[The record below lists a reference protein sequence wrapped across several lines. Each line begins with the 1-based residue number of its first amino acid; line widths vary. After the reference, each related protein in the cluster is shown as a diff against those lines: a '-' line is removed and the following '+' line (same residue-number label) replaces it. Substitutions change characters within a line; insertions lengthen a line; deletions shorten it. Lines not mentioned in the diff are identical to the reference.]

1 MLSYGQEANKYIL
14 LRDRIGNPI
23 PGATLTISRN
33 NTNILTNRTDLDG
46 FAYLMINDFDYIS
59 IWFMGFDKPKLDST
73 VFKSDTT
80 LIILD
85 EARYQTPKLLIKKNE
100 FQIDSSEYCSF
111 IRDTIIEYHGDCSC
125 EAGSGIDLEPY
136 EYEKCDT
143 LRYFCDCR
151 LARPSDSGYFDLF
164 KKIDKY
170 FRSSSIK
177 LNQKGDIV
185 LKFNITKNGK
195 FNLNEITG
203 LPNEMKSGLIELLN
217 FEWKSA
223 DMYRRPVSTNYIM
236 NINIE

>member
-1 MLSYGQEANKYIL
+1 MRSIFTHILVFGFLLSYGQEANKYIL

-125 EAGSGIDLEPY
+125 VSIRSA
-136 EYEKCDT
+136 T
-143 LRYFCDCR
+143 YFANGRIR
-151 LARPSDSGYFDLF
+151 L
-164 KKIDKY
+164 
-170 FRSSSIK
+170 SSPAK
-177 LNQKGDIV
+177 NQC
-185 LKFNITKNGK
+185 
-195 FNLNEITG
+195 
-203 LPNEMKSGLIELLN
+203 
-217 FEWKSA
+217 
-223 DMYRRPVSTNYIM
+223 
-236 NINIE
+236 